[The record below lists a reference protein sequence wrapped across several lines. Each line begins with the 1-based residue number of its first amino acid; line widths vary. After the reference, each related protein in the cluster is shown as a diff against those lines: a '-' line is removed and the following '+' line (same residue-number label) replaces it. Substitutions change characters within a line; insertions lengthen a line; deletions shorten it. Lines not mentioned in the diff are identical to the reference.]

1 MSGSAATL
9 SAIAVIT
16 SIGATLWSVNARR
29 PRRRL
34 LVAKAPPLVI
44 SVAARSSTTLRSSV
58 AESGLGASVPRS
70 NAGCAVGLRATGVA
84 GSSLA
89 TALSELSSAATR
101 VTVGFSVV
109 AVVVEAGLE
118 LDSFFFST
126 GLLVSDDA
134 VVFGASSDFLVS
146 AFSSF
151 LASAFTSLFSVATG
165 FSVPSDFSFA
175 EAGASE
181 VAAELERSTFS
192 AGAPTP

>member
-9 SAIAVIT
+9 SAIAV
-16 SIGATLWSVNARR
+16 SNNQSVLHYGLSMHDVH
-29 PRRRL
+29 RRRL

-89 TALSELSSAATR
+89 AALSELSSAATR

-134 VVFGASSDFLVS
+134 VVLELLQI
-146 AFSSF
+146 FSFSLFFFFSF
-151 LASAFTSLFSVATG
+151 LLSHILSNY
-165 FSVPSDFSFA
+165 
-175 EAGASE
+175 
-181 VAAELERSTFS
+181 TFHF
-192 AGAPTP
+192 